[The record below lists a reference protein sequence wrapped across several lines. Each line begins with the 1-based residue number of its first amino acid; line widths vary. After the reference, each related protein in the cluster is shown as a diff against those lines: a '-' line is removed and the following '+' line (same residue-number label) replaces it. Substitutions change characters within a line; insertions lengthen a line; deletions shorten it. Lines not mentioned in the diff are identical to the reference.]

1 MTRRKKEKGT
11 LGTIIRLGVLRGVF
25 RGSRIWLYLG
35 VTAWVL
41 RLFGRLGA
49 RKPVV
54 VTDKL
59 RPGERILVTHFK
71 RNQA

>member
-1 MTRRKKEKGT
+1 MT
-11 LGTIIRLGVLRGVF
+11 
-25 RGSRIWLYLG
+25 
-35 VTAWVL
+35 
-41 RLFGRLGA
+41 A

-59 RPGERILVTHFK
+59 RPGERILITHFK

>member
-1 MTRRKKEKGT
+1 MTRRRKAKGT
-11 LGTIIRLGVLRGVF
+11 LATVIRLGVLRGVL
-25 RGSRIWLYLG
+25 RGSKVWLYLG

-41 RLFGRLGA
+41 RLFGRLAA